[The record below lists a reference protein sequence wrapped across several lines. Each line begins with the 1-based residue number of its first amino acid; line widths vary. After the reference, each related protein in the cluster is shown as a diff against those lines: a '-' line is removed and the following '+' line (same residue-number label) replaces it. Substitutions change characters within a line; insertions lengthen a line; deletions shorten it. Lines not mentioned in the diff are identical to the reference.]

1 MANSFLTL
9 LIASLWLDA
18 ASASH
23 VQGREAQVQQA
34 QYQDAS
40 TALSGT
46 WSSADGKPFAYTFY
60 PNGTYAYAGAM
71 GGYPLATQISESGTY
86 AVSGTDIT
94 IQRQTGLIASTNGY
108 RQPLYAQ
115 TTMGRVG
122 VVNTQGGPRM
132 VLAFPDGRVFYK

>member
-1 MANSFLTL
+1 MTEVTCARFISVR
-9 LIASLWLDA
+9 LITFERA
-18 ASASH
+18 AVCAKN
-23 VQGREAQVQQA
+23 R
-34 QYQDAS
+34 
-40 TALSGT
+40 
-46 WSSADGKPFAYTFY
+46 SSADGKPFAYTFY

-94 IQRQTGLIASTNGY
+94 IQRQSGLIASTNGY

-115 TTMGRVG
+115 TTLGRVG